1 LTLWGPL
8 LAGNLSSVPRA
19 DFFRFLALGGV
30 LFVFMLWVNGPVI
43 EHRWVDFDDDINI
56 VRNPNL
62 TGLSGDSLAWAWTD
76 AGYVRRYMPLGWM
89 LFDGLFRLGGL
100 EPAIYHAAS
109 SVLSAAGALVMFEL
123 VRRCVTGCVP
133 GVGPR
138 GRDVLAALTTA
149 LAFTHPLRAELVG
162 WASGLLY
169 LLSSL
174 LAGGAM
180 CVVLAPNANPV
191 SRTRS
196 WLAGALFLASL
207 LVYPVCI
214 FLPVLLVV
222 IDVAIALARKP
233 ISWGAAAGQAV
244 RRHWT
249 WFAISGVVGVVN
261 LAAAATATTFSPV
274 AGVADYSLWERAIRA
289 NALLGHYLVRVVWPG
304 ITSPF
309 YGQPT
314 AFPALE
320 QWAFPVAIVGL
331 GLLAVLRRSWTRP
344 VVLVGATF
352 LAATLPFAGL
362 LDQGQTGN
370 DRYAFILLAC
380 GAVLLAVAGARLVAR
395 GAQITTAVA
404 LVALVA
410 FLVPRYRAALAVWH
424 DTESVQARID
434 RVTADHPD
442 IRLSFARPAVREFLI
457 GNYPAS
463 EARLRAGFRQFGE
476 HPALVDAARLIE
488 ETRARL
494 APNGGNP
501 PVPPAAVLHVELSHG
516 HAAQGH
522 ALAASVHMAFAG
534 RIAAAAP
541 ETDRPAP

>member
-1 LTLWGPL
+1 MTLRGAQP
-8 LAGNLSSVPRA
+8 AGNLSSVPRS

-30 LFVFMLWVNGPVI
+30 LVALQLSLNFPVI
-43 EHRWVDFDDDINI
+43 EHGWVDFDDDINI
-56 VRNPNL
+56 VRNPHL
-62 TGLSGDSLAWAWTD
+62 TGLSGDSVAWAWTD

-100 EPAIYHAAS
+100 EPAVYHAAS
-109 SVLSAAGALVMFEL
+109 SLLSAIGAVVLFEL

-133 GVGPR
+133 GVVPR
-138 GRDVLAALTTA
+138 WRDFLAALTAA

-169 LLSSL
+169 LLSSM
-174 LAGGAM
+174 LAGGAV
-180 CVVLAPNANPV
+180 CLVLTPHAMPA

-196 WLAGALFLASL
+196 LLAAGLFLASL

-222 IDVAIALARKP
+222 IDVAITRARNP
-233 ISWGAAAGQAV
+233 ISWMAAAGQAL

-249 WFAISGVVGVVN
+249 WFALSGVVGVVN
-261 LAAAATATTFSPV
+261 LAAAAAATTFSPV
-274 AGVADYSLWERAIRA
+274 SGVADYSIWERAIRA
-289 NALLGHYLVRVVWPG
+289 NALLGHYLVRIVWPG
-304 ITSPF
+304 VTSPF

-314 AFPALE
+314 AFPMIE
-320 QWAFPVAIVGL
+320 QWAFPAVVVGL
-331 GLLAVLRRSWTRP
+331 GLLALARRSWTRP
-344 VVLVGATF
+344 IALVAATF
-352 LAATLPFAGL
+352 FAATLPFAGL

-370 DRYAFILLAC
+370 DRYAFLLLAG
-380 GAVLLAVAGARLVAR
+380 GAVLLAVAGARLTSR

-404 LVALVA
+404 LIALVA
-410 FLVPRYRAALAVWH
+410 LLVPRYHAALAVWH

-442 IRLSFARPAVREFLI
+442 IRLSYARPAVRDFLV
-457 GNYPAS
+457 GNYAAS
-463 EARLRAGFRQFGE
+463 EARLRAGFRQFGD

-488 ETRARL
+488 ETRAQL
-494 APNGGNP
+494 APKGGNP
-501 PVPPAAVLHVELSHG
+501 PVPPAALLHAELSHG

-522 ALAASVHMAFAG
+522 TLAAAVHMAFAG
-534 RIAAAAP
+534 RLAAAAP
-541 ETDRPAP
+541 ATDVPAP